1 MIKSLND
8 EFMQHIATEQMWK
21 ELSENFQ
28 WTEALLEK
36 YADKVDWKEISC
48 NHRIQWTIPMLQKF
62 AKKLDWSSLSASAD
76 EDWFTEVHLETFKD
90 KWDWEKI
97 SRYVKF
103 TTELIDKYIDYIKW
117 SDLIGC
123 SGYPETFRNSDID
136 CIAFFEKYKQYIP
149 MTQLQ
154 NSSLWKS
161 IIEQMS
167 KQMETELLS

>member
-1 MIKSLND
+1 MTKSLND

-21 ELSENFQ
+21 ELSVKFR

-90 KWDWEKI
+90 KWDW
-97 SRYVKF
+97 
-103 TTELIDKYIDYIKW
+103 
-117 SDLIGC
+117 
-123 SGYPETFRNSDID
+123 
-136 CIAFFEKYKQYIP
+136 
-149 MTQLQ
+149 
-154 NSSLWKS
+154 
-161 IIEQMS
+161 
-167 KQMETELLS
+167 

>member
-123 SGYPETFRNSDID
+123 SGYPETFHNSDID

-154 NSSLWKS
+154 DSSLWKG

>member
-90 KWDWEKI
+90 KWNWEKI

-103 TTELIDKYIDYIKW
+103 TTELIDKYIDHIK
-117 SDLIGC
+117 
-123 SGYPETFRNSDID
+123 
-136 CIAFFEKYKQYIP
+136 
-149 MTQLQ
+149 
-154 NSSLWKS
+154 
-161 IIEQMS
+161 
-167 KQMETELLS
+167 